1 MSNKN
6 CNTCL
11 FGDVCVSKKGCEYYY
26 PTDDDMDDAELERYI
41 ETERQKYL
49 SSWWRYIKDDYEKSF
64 YFSPI
69 NLIK

>member
-49 SSWWRYIKDDYEKSF
+49 SSWWRYIKDDCEKSF

>member
-11 FGDVCVSKKGCEYYY
+11 FGDVCVSKKGCEYYS

-41 ETERQKYL
+41 ETGRQKYL
-49 SSWWRYIKDDYEKSF
+49 SSWWRYIKDDYEKSL